1 MGDARLGMRV
11 GACEVR
17 AAATMTSPCNAV
29 PPTCKCK
36 CPALQL
42 FIAPSH
48 PRLHTPTAPAR
59 PPARPP
65 GLLPSGPSWHV
76 PQPMHHILQH
86 QSKPSRAGQAA
97 AIQSCTLM
105 SHQPPACASCAA
117 CHMHLAGPAARES
130 QHSAY
135 LCAPGGGDEWCA
147 TRSCCW
153 PPLPATPHPAAPSRS
168 LCWIHGTEVARNQQP
183 GPCSQGV
190 WQVMPVGVPTSAPC
204 PWRRCCTPHSTSCTL
219 AATFSLH
226 PDAHCRKPKA
236 IRLV

>member
-1 MGDARLGMRV
+1 MRV

-36 CPALQL
+36 RPALQL

-65 GLLPSGPSWHV
+65 GLLPSGPSWHI

-130 QHSAY
+130 QHSMY

-153 PPLPATPHPAAPSRS
+153 PPLPATPHPAARSPLAFVVLDSRDR
-168 LCWIHGTEVARNQQP
+168 GGAKPAARALQP
-183 GPCSQGV
+183 GRVASHASGSPHICALSLEALLHAAQHFLYPCCHLLPPS
-190 WQVMPVGVPTSAPC
+190 
-204 PWRRCCTPHSTSCTL
+204 
-219 AATFSLH
+219 
-226 PDAHCRKPKA
+226 
-236 IRLV
+236 